1 MPFLAYCAPLLLGAC
16 SQAAGPTAAEGTRPA
31 PLVRYFTDGRS
42 LDGSSL
48 SFAVAGGKISDEAQ
62 AASTETVDLDGH
74 FVVPAFID
82 SHVHLAYDPR
92 GSALLAGGVVAAVD
106 LAAPLAYLESPDR
119 AGPELLLSGPMLT
132 ALQGYPT
139 QSWGADG
146 YGWELRGAEDAVA
159 AVETLDQSGA
169 ALIKFA
175 LAGEPALD
183 DAALSAAVA
192 RAHELGL
199 RTAAHAVSAA
209 EAERAALA
217 GIDVLAHTPTEA
229 LPEAVLDLWSERA
242 VISTLS
248 AFGGPAAAENL
259 RRLQERG
266 ATVLYGTDFGNTQF
280 AGIQPAEL
288 SALASAGLDAAAVI
302 DAGTS
307 AAAHY
312 WNLPELG
319 GLTVG
324 QRASFLVLD
333 ADPARDLLTLS
344 RPLAVYI
351 DGVMRSPA
359 PHQ

>member
-1 MPFLAYCAPLLLGAC
+1 MPTNL
-16 SQAAGPTAAEGTRPA
+16 R
-31 PLVRYFTDGRS
+31 VRYFENARN
-42 LDGSSL
+42 LDGSPL
-48 SFAVAGGKISDEAQ
+48 GFAVTSGKISDETA
-62 AASTETVDLDGH
+62 AASSETIDLDGH

-92 GSALLAGGVVAAVD
+92 GP
-106 LAAPLAYLESPDR
+106 APLAYLQSPDS

-159 AVETLDQSGA
+159 AVETLEQSGA

-183 DAALSAAVA
+183 DVALSAAVA

-199 RTAAHAVSAA
+199 QTAAHAPSAA
-209 EAERAALA
+209 AAERAALA
-217 GIDVLAHTPTEA
+217 GIDVLAHTPTET
-229 LPEAVLDLWSERA
+229 LPEAVLDVWSERA
-242 VISTLS
+242 VISTLG
-248 AFGGPAAAENL
+248 AFGGPAAVENL
-259 RRLQERG
+259 KQLRERG
-266 ATVLYGTDFGNTQF
+266 ATVLYGTDFGNTRF

-288 SALASAGLDAAAVI
+288 SALTAAGFDAPAVI

-307 AAAHY
+307 AAAHF

-319 GLTVG
+319 GLDLG
-324 QRASFLVLD
+324 QRASFLVVD

-344 RPLAVYI
+344 RPVAVYI
-351 DGVMRSPA
+351 DGVARDPTSNP
-359 PHQ
+359 